1 MKKRSAGK
9 KIQDLKNNIR
19 KFKRKIR
26 KRKE

>member
-1 MKKRSAGK
+1 MKKRSAWK

-19 KFKRKIR
+19 KFMRKVR

>member
-1 MKKRSAGK
+1 MKKRSAQK

-19 KFKRKIR
+19 KFLRKIR